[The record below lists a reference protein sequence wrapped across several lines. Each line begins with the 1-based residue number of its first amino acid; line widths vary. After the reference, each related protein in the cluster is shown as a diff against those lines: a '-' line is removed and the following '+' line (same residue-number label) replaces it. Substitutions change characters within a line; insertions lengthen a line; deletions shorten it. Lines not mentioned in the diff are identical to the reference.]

1 MKMQVE
7 IIGQTIGRVS
17 WHEVNYME
25 TRVKHTTETIGG
37 KTYPL
42 TITKQIGLQEI
53 IIDGKPTM
61 VTEVTIFESP
71 LGTSHCRT
79 LARSEAPPEVRAAN
93 LQQIK
98 EVATKA
104 MIDMGI
110 W

>member
-1 MKMQVE
+1 
-7 IIGQTIGRVS
+7 
-17 WHEVNYME
+17 ME
-25 TRVKHTTETIGG
+25 TRVEHTTETIGG

-42 TITKQIGLQEI
+42 TITKQIGLQEV

-71 LGTSHCRT
+71 LGTSYCRT
-79 LARSEAPPEVRAAN
+79 LATPEAPPEVRAAN
-93 LQQIK
+93 LRQIK